1 MYEFARGTCLF
12 LVAYLPI
19 GPRQAGPLRFLI
31 KLCRLYPDLVTSG
44 GRTSVE
50 QTNKHQVTVDGQPES
65 RKTAK
70 IRAGQVVM
78 LGDIRIAVHEA
89 D

>member
-1 MYEFARGTCLF
+1 MPNIDFALNTEYIELH
-12 LVAYLPI
+12 
-19 GPRQAGPLRFLI
+19 
-31 KLCRLYPDLVTSG
+31 KLLKLTGVVDSG
-44 GRTSVE
+44 GAGKAVVADGG
-50 QTNKHQVTVDGQPES
+50 VTVDGQPES

>member
-1 MYEFARGTCLF
+1 MPNIDFELNTDYIELH
-12 LVAYLPI
+12 
-19 GPRQAGPLRFLI
+19 
-31 KLCRLYPDLVTSG
+31 KLLKLTGVVDSG
-44 GRTSVE
+44 GAGKAVVADGG
-50 QTNKHQVTVDGQPES
+50 VTVDGQPES
-65 RKTAK
+65 RKTAQ

>member
-1 MYEFARGTCLF
+1 MPNIDFALNTEYIELH
-12 LVAYLPI
+12 
-19 GPRQAGPLRFLI
+19 
-31 KLCRLYPDLVTSG
+31 KLLKLTGVVVSG
-44 GRTSVE
+44 GAGKAVVADGG
-50 QTNKHQVTVDGQPES
+50 VTVDGQPES

>member
-1 MYEFARGTCLF
+1 MPNIDFALNTEYIELHKLLKLTGVVDSGGAGKA
-12 LVAYLPI
+12 LVA
-19 GPRQAGPLRFLI
+19 AGE
-31 KLCRLYPDLVTSG
+31 
-44 GRTSVE
+44 VE
-50 QTNKHQVTVDGQPES
+50 VDGVAES